1 MSDTVEMDGQ
11 NHQIKNVRIWEHG
24 AESVGFNYQTVTSH
38 YKAAI
43 FSGNTVNRLTTQNRS
58 NTQLHIV
65 THILLRRTKFER
77 RYFRSC
83 AGHTTST
90 SFGECQKVNEKNL
103 FIRWSSVTHRSAMP
117 RLMPQN

>member
-58 NTQLHIV
+58 NTQLHTYFYVEQSLSDSISGPV
-65 THILLRRTKFER
+65 RDILRQL
-77 RYFRSC
+77 
-83 AGHTTST
+83 HL
-90 SFGECQKVNEKNL
+90 V
-103 FIRWSSVTHRSAMP
+103 SVKK
-117 RLMPQN
+117 

>member
-43 FSGNTVNRLTTQNRS
+43 YSGNTVNYKQDAYKLDSYTRHTFYIGQTLSDRIS
-58 NTQLHIV
+58 GPVRDILRQLHLV
-65 THILLRRTKFER
+65 
-77 RYFRSC
+77 
-83 AGHTTST
+83 
-90 SFGECQKVNEKNL
+90 
-103 FIRWSSVTHRSAMP
+103 SVKK
-117 RLMPQN
+117 